1 MIKKNALFVILLA
14 AIAIVVISCTSSVG
28 VEEFSTHQQ
37 QTKESINLLKGE
49 IDEAKKENASL
60 NTAFKRLQNEKNILQ
75 QELRVLQEQ
84 FTKLDSD
91 LDELV
96 ILAGYDSSDDFID
109 LARDIVLINKNVN
122 TINKKIELLK
132 EAMAVFVN
140 N

>member
-60 NTAFKRLQNEKNILQ
+60 NTSFKRLQNEKNILQ